1 MNWVSIRN
9 YLLSN
14 PSDLKDIILNMVDEQ
29 YKGQYVVI
37 DNFEVLFHADTL
49 GEITEF
55 LNLEDSSSTKFVTC
69 VGSPKNPLILELQ

>member
-55 LNLEDSSSTKFVTC
+55 LSLEDSSSTKFVTY